1 MPRLLLATNNRGKV
15 GEYRTLLAGCGWE
28 IVTPADIGLELD
40 VDESGP
46 DYATNARIKA
56 EAFAEAGEEPSEALL
71 REIREETGVEAS
83 ILSAEEELGLDYPRQ
98 LPAPYTILLEN
109 SPETPPHQHID
120 LIYFCR
126 LTGGPPA
133 LRRDGRFLTWVDKGQ
148 LERGEAIPLGDGG
161 PAMPAPDDVR
171 LLALKAIQASRDW
184 GG

>member
-1 MPRLLLATNNRGKV
+1 MERHFTVTGFV
-15 GEYRTLLAGCGWE
+15 VDGDRTLLLWHPLLQMWVPPGGH
-28 IVTPADIGLELD
+28 I
-40 VDESGP
+40 
-46 DYATNARIKA
+46 
-56 EAFAEAGEEPSEALL
+56 EAGEEPAEALL

-83 ILSAEEELGLDYPRQ
+83 ILAAEEDLGLDYPRQ

-126 LTGGPPA
+126 PAGEPAA
-133 LRRDGRFLTWVDKGQ
+133 LRKDGRFLTWVDKGQ

-171 LLALKAIQASRDW
+171 LLALKAIQAGRDW

>member
-1 MPRLLLATNNRGKV
+1 MERHFTVTGFV
-15 GEYRTLLAGCGWE
+15 IHEDRTLLLWHPLLKMWVPPGGH
-28 IVTPADIGLELD
+28 I
-40 VDESGP
+40 
-46 DYATNARIKA
+46 
-56 EAFAEAGEEPSEALL
+56 EAGEEPSEALL

-83 ILSAEEELGLDYPRQ
+83 ILSAEKPLGLDYPRQ

-126 LTGGPPA
+126 PAAGPAAP
-133 LRRDGRFLTWVDKGQ
+133 RRDGRFLTWVDKGQ

-161 PAMPAPDDVR
+161 PATTVPDDVR

>member
-1 MPRLLLATNNRGKV
+1 MERHFTVTGFV
-15 GEYRTLLAGCGWE
+15 VDGERTLLLWHPLLKMWVPPGGH
-28 IVTPADIGLELD
+28 I
-40 VDESGP
+40 
-46 DYATNARIKA
+46 
-56 EAFAEAGEEPSEALL
+56 EAGEEPAEALL

-83 ILSAEEELGLDYPRQ
+83 ILAAEEELGLDYPRQ

-126 LTGGPPA
+126 SAGRPPD
-133 LRRDGRFLTWVDKGQ
+133 LRQDGRFLTWVDEGQ
-148 LERGEAIPLGDGG
+148 LQRSEAIPLGDGG

-171 LLALKAIQASRDW
+171 LLALRAIRAGRDW

>member
-1 MPRLLLATNNRGKV
+1 MERHFTVTGFV
-15 GEYRTLLAGCGWE
+15 VQEDRTLLLWHPLLKMWVPPGGH
-28 IVTPADIGLELD
+28 I
-40 VDESGP
+40 
-46 DYATNARIKA
+46 
-56 EAFAEAGEEPSEALL
+56 EAGEEPAEALL

-126 LTGGPPA
+126 PAARPPA
-133 LRRDGRFLTWVDKGQ
+133 LRRDGRFLTWVDEGQ
-148 LERGEAIPLGDGG
+148 LQRNEAIPLGDGA
-161 PAMPAPDDVR
+161 PAVRVPDDVR
-171 LLALKAIQASRDW
+171 LLALRAIRAGRDW

>member
-1 MPRLLLATNNRGKV
+1 MERHFTVTGFV
-15 GEYRTLLAGCGWE
+15 VHEDRTLLLWHPILQMWVPPGGH
-28 IVTPADIGLELD
+28 I
-40 VDESGP
+40 
-46 DYATNARIKA
+46 
-56 EAFAEAGEEPSEALL
+56 EAGEDPSEALL

-83 ILSAEEELGLDYPRQ
+83 ILAAEEELGLDYPRQ

-126 LTGGPPA
+126 LAGGPTA
-133 LRRDGRFLTWVDKGQ
+133 LRRDGRFLTWVDEGQ

-161 PAMPAPDDVR
+161 PAIPAPDDVR
-171 LLALKAIQASRDW
+171 LLALKAIQAGRDW